1 MTPEQASII
10 RSFSALQ
17 WQTLAELI
25 EHERQIIQMQLD
37 DPGSSRDRDQY
48 NKGGRAFG
56 LQVLG
61 YWDQAFKIL
70 NPKKEGEE

>member
-1 MTPEQASII
+1 MTQEQASII

-25 EHERQIIQMQLD
+25 EEDRSTMLKELE
-37 DPGSSRDRDQY
+37 DPGSCRDRDQY
-48 NKGGRAFG
+48 NKGGRAMG
-56 LQVLG
+56 AHVLE
-61 YWDQAFKIL
+61 YMEIADKIL